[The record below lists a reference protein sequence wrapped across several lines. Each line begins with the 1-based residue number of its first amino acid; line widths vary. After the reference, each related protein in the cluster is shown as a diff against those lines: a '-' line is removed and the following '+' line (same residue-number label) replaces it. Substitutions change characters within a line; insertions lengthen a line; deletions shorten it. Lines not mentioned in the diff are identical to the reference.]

1 MSNENTT
8 NGNGSQPGPDLEALM
23 KIGDIKAAKQAADQ
37 RLAENPND
45 PEALFVR
52 ARLHLAD
59 GEADH
64 AAFLISHAEDL
75 KAEETIIW
83 KAILADQIGYPT
95 AQELLEEACTTA
107 KRYEPFFVLGRVLN
121 AKEKFAEAR
130 PYLEKALQLAP
141 DQPVSHFQLAYALL
155 ELGEIKQGVE
165 HLKECLQLAP
175 IYTPAYLALSR
186 LLEGNGN
193 TEGAKHL
200 LRQGL
205 QLQPEEPDL
214 QQELARL
221 ITAAPPG

>member
-1 MSNENTT
+1 MSDLNKT
-8 NGNGSQPGPDLEALM
+8 NGSDEVPGPDLESLM
-23 KIGDIKAAKQAADQ
+23 KAGDVKAAKQAADQ
-37 RLAENPND
+37 RLANNPND

-59 GEADH
+59 GEADD
-64 AAFLISHAEDL
+64 AAFLISHAEDIR
-75 KAEETIIW
+75 AEETIIW

-121 AKEKFAEAR
+121 QQEKFADAQ
-130 PYLEKALQLAP
+130 PYLEKALALAP
-141 DQPVSHFQLAYALL
+141 DQPVAHFQLAYSLL
-155 ELGEIKQGVE
+155 EQGQVKAGVE
-165 HLKECLQLAP
+165 HLKQCLQLAP

-193 TEGAKHL
+193 TVGAKHL

-205 QLQPEEPDL
+205 QIQPEEPEL
-214 QQELARL
+214 REELARL
-221 ITAAPPG
+221 TAAGI